1 MHYLE
6 KKAINLLKKQGYK
19 VEKYPKVKY
28 QRQDF
33 LGLFDIM
40 AIKPTHIRFIQVSK
54 IEFNKRSRKFKE
66 KWFKTELPKCCT
78 KEYWVWSKEIKGFM
92 IDYPILGQ

>member
-40 AIKPTHIRFIQVSK
+40 AIKPDHIRFIQVSAIK
-54 IEFNKRSRKFKE
+54 FSQRSKEFKQ
-66 KWFKTELPKCCT
+66 KWFEIKLPECCQ
-78 KEYWVWSKEIKGFM
+78 KEYWFWEKRLRQFL
-92 IDYPILGQ
+92 IDISAPGQ